1 MTIRAAGANHLDM
14 RTSHI
19 VAAALLM
26 SLAAAPA
33 AAQQDSAAAATD
45 TLAPDSVPQADTTAA
60 PDSLATDTTSQAPDA
75 DHEIPSLEGFR
86 KVAIL
91 SRDMLPGTPGYETSV
106 EVYRG
111 PEAAQILR
119 FITGGVAWAFVVRP
133 AGTTDTYTLRDFD
146 CSGGFTED
154 LQTGT
159 PLTVPDCAGPAAPG
173 AAAPPDDD

>member
-45 TLAPDSVPQADTTAA
+45 TLAPDSLAA
-60 PDSLATDTTSQAPDA
+60 DTTSQVPDA

-119 FITGGVAWAFVVRP
+119 FMTGGVAWAFVVRP
-133 AGTTDTYTLRDFD
+133 AGTTDTYTVRDFD